1 MDNQPQISPLSPQ
14 TKSCCCTQYKS
25 YLDQCRDRPPPINPK
40 HDMICTW
47 MAFRYYSCLK
57 KTKEN

>member
-1 MDNQPQISPLSPQ
+1 MPQQVNITLE
-14 TKSCCCTQYKS
+14 TKSDCYTKYKS
-25 YLDQCRDRPPPINPK
+25 YLDQCRDMPPPINPK
-40 HDMICTW
+40 HDIICTW